1 MFRSIRKL
9 SAYSAL
15 SALSALSSVAAATAA
30 LLATT
35 GAVAQEFPSKPLRI
49 VVPYVPGGVTDILG
63 RTVASG
69 LTKVL
74 GQSAVVENRPGAGG
88 AIGTEQVVRSPADG
102 YTLVIT
108 SPGIPTYQIFNK
120 MTWDPVKDLNH
131 ISILVDGQLVMWTHV
146 SSPYNGFNEM
156 IAYARANPGKLNFG
170 TPGLQSNVTMFI
182 EGMKQKFGADVVI
195 APFKGTAEIRTAMA
209 SQSIQVATND
219 IGTATAEAQAG
230 RGKPLAVTGPR
241 RIAAF
246 PNLPTFGEL
255 GHNDFIFSFWLGIA
269 APAATPAPIVAK
281 ISNAVMATMQSPE
294 ARDIMAKSGLDIVA
308 TTPEAANKRI
318 QAEAVYFTTVAQK
331 AGIKPQ

>member
-1 MFRSIRKL
+1 MIGGTRM
-9 SAYSAL
+9 L
-15 SALSALSSVAAATAA
+15 SALSGVAAATAI
-30 LLATT
+30 LTATP
-35 GAVAQEFPSKPLRI
+35 GAIAQDFPNKSIRI

-74 GQSAVVENRPGAGG
+74 GQQAVVENRPGAGG

-102 YTLVIT
+102 HTLVIT

-120 MTWDPVKDLNH
+120 MNWDPVRDLNH

-156 IAYARANPGKLNFG
+156 IAYAKANPGRLNFG
-170 TPGLQSNVTMFI
+170 TPGLQSNITMFI
-182 EGMKQKFGADVVI
+182 EGMKQKFGVDVVI

-219 IGTATAEAQAG
+219 IGTATQEHQAG

-241 RIAAF
+241 RIPAF
-246 PNLPTFGEL
+246 PNVSTFGEL

-269 APAATPAPIVAK
+269 APAGTPAAVVAR
-281 ISNAVMATMQSPE
+281 ISSAVMATMQTQE
-294 ARDIMAKSGLDIVA
+294 TRDILGKSGLDIVA
-308 TTPEAANKRI
+308 TTPEAATKRI
-318 QAEAVYFTTVAQK
+318 HAEAAFF
-331 AGIKPQ
+331 